1 MLMKDGASVKWADE
15 NDEEGDMVGD
25 VASHNNK

>member
-15 NDEEGDMVGD
+15 NDEEGDKVGD